1 MGIKITFFNITYP
14 VLPWSTWPQQW
25 QTCSYICIIY
35 KERCKN
41 RKNVKLN
48 CQYVEVIHKKVR
60 ALKPRG
66 SNNTNV
72 CFSMLRVIC
81 HECTGSFQTDLTFG
95 DSHEVLSLKSFVFI
109 ILQARKHQWQGNL
122 FWFLCTWSLL
132 GEAFSFVGFKLMTH
146 SKSVFCKQTKRFDYT
161 DSVFHCKLQHTRT
174 LTVKVCTSN
183 NFTFVKYTVIKQ
195 SRRFD
200 VFIIVDLP
208 QMIKPVNWL
217 FSFITVTIMWSY
229 SWAFDFQGICS
240 FMNKLF
246 KKLSVCFMSN
256 YNLYIVLRLQKHN
269 IYF

>member
-1 MGIKITFFNITYP
+1 MKCTHWNHSCLSYYKHVSISGRWIFSDFCAHGHYWVRLSHLWDSNLWRTVKVFFANKQKGLII
-14 VLPWSTWPQQW
+14 
-25 QTCSYICIIY
+25 QT
-35 KERCKN
+35 
-41 RKNVKLN
+41 
-48 CQYVEVIHKKVR
+48 QYFTVNY
-60 ALKPRG
+60 
-66 SNNTNV
+66 S
-72 CFSMLRVIC
+72 
-81 HECTGSFQTDLTFG
+81 
-95 DSHEVLSLKSFVFI
+95 
-109 ILQARKHQWQGNL
+109 
-122 FWFLCTWSLL
+122 
-132 GEAFSFVGFKLMTH
+132 
-146 SKSVFCKQTKRFDYT
+146 
-161 DSVFHCKLQHTRT
+161 TRT